1 MDASARLVGFIPT
14 TDAAAARHFYGEM
27 LGLELVAEDGFALT
41 FDGGG
46 GTHLRVV
53 SAPPFEPQRF
63 TIAGWEV
70 EDIAAEVAT
79 VAMRGVAF
87 VRFMADH
94 DDAGI
99 WTSPGGSKVAWFRD
113 PDGNLLSFS
122 QG

>member
-1 MDASARLVGFIPT
+1 MNASARLVGFIPAA
-14 TDAAAARHFYGEM
+14 DAGAARNFYGEV
-27 LGLELVAEDGFALT
+27 LGLALLSEDGFALV

-53 SAPPFEPQRF
+53 AAPPFEPQRF

-79 VAMRGVAF
+79 LASRGVAF

-94 DDAGI
+94 DEAGI

-113 PDGNLLSFS
+113 PDGNILSLT

>member
-1 MDASARLVGFIPT
+1 MDTSARLIGFIPT
-14 TDAAAARHFYGEM
+14 ADPGAARHFYGEV
-27 LGLELVAEDGFALT
+27 LGLKLLGEDGFALT

-63 TIAGWEV
+63 TIAGWQV
-70 EDIAAEVAT
+70 DDIASEVA
-79 VAMRGVAF
+79 ALSSRGVGF

-94 DDAGI
+94 DDVGI

-113 PDGNLLSFS
+113 PDGNLLSLS